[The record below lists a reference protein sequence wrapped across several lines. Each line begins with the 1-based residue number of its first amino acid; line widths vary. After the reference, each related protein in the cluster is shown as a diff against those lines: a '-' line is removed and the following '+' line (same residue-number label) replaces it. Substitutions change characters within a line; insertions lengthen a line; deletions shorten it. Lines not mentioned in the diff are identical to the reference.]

1 MRKAEITLG
10 VWSAVCVLL
19 LLSCGQGAQEGGGIG
34 GTGIVA
40 SVAAG
45 PVTSTET
52 VGVSGASYETT
63 ATTFVIDGQTATNQD
78 ALRKGMV
85 VLVEAAHLEEA
96 ATGRVLK
103 RSAERISYSD
113 TVEGTIDAVD
123 PTGKSFTVLGQTVLL
138 TDTTIVDAS
147 VPLRDVRNLVP
158 NRDVVEV
165 SGFVTGDG
173 AVVATLIGQK
183 VGAPDYEVQGI
194 VKTHDGQ
201 SNTFKIGRLTVSYAE
216 ADIGGMPAPFPNA
229 WEGLP
234 VDVRGVE
241 FMPANP
247 STSGGVLRASKIVL
261 HTFGV
266 SGSRRAEVEGIIS
279 RVIGPTSFVV
289 GQFLVQYDDIT
300 AIEGGVATD
309 ISVGARVVVDG
320 RLTDNIVRASRV
332 ELNDRIKLESD
343 LEVVATPDGVSGTL
357 SLSGLA
363 GTVVHITPG
372 TLFKGENVPNGLGAL
387 TVGDH
392 LVIRGEQFGLE
403 VLATDVIRRGPSATV
418 VLQGPLRAHNGSILQ
433 ILGSSVDTSLLPDS
447 GFRNVS
453 DIPIGRTAFFSALAP
468 GTIVELEGIRQ
479 GGIIQWQEA
488 EIQE

>member
-1 MRKAEITLG
+1 MRKTDIFLG

-19 LLSCGQGAQEGGGIG
+19 LLSCDQGAQEGGGIG

-40 SVAAG
+40 SVASG
-45 PVTSTET
+45 PVTNTET
-52 VGVSGASYETT
+52 LSVSGERYETT
-63 ATTFVIDGQTATNQD
+63 ATSFVIDGQTATNQD

-85 VLVEAAHLEEA
+85 VLVEATLLEEA

-113 TVEGTIDAVD
+113 TVEGTIDTVD
-123 PTGKSFTVLGQTVLL
+123 PTGKGLTVLGQTVLL
-138 TDTTIVDAS
+138 SDTTIVEGS
-147 VPLRDVRNLVP
+147 VPQRDVRNLVP

-183 VGAPDYEVQGI
+183 VGAPDYEVKGI
-194 VKTHDGQ
+194 VKAHDGL
-201 SNTFKIGRLTVSYAE
+201 SNTFQIGRLTVSYAG
-216 ADIGGMPAPFPNA
+216 ADITGMPAPFSNA

-241 FMPANP
+241 FMPTNQGG
-247 STSGGVLRASKIVL
+247 SVGVLRASKIMQ

-266 SGSRRAEVEGIIS
+266 SGIRRAEIEGIIS
-279 RVIGPTSFVV
+279 RVISPTSFVV
-289 GQFLVQYDDIT
+289 GQFQVQYDATT
-300 AIEGGVATD
+300 AIEGGTAGD
-309 ISVGARVVVDG
+309 ISVGARAMVEG
-320 RLTDNIVRASRV
+320 RLTDNVVRASRI

-343 LEVVATPDGVSGTL
+343 LEVVTTSDGVSGTV

-372 TLFKGENVPNGLGAL
+372 TLLKGENAPSGLGAL
-387 TVGDH
+387 AVGDH
-392 LVIRGEQFGLE
+392 LVIRGEQFGRE
-403 VLATDVIRRGPSATV
+403 VLATDVIRRGPSALV
-418 VLQGPLRAHNGSILQ
+418 VLQGPLTAQNGSILQ
-433 ILGSSVDTSLLPDS
+433 ILGTSIDTLLLPDS
-447 GFRNVS
+447 SFRNIS
-453 DIPIGRTAFFSALAP
+453 DIPIGRTAFFSALVP

-479 GGIIQWQEA
+479 GGIVLWQEA
-488 EIQE
+488 ELQE